1 MINKAVKKSSLI
13 ALIPFFLILGITACG
28 SDNRSSS
35 EDNDSSNGGP
45 ETVVGP
51 TKTVSY
57 IPANDLFPNPERGFY
72 KYTDSKGTPA
82 LSEQALR
89 SYRQSNVSLIYRLY
103 YLKDFKNAP
112 ISDAFLAQIKKD
124 MEVARKAG
132 IKIIL
137 RFAYSL
143 AMDEPD
149 APLAIILQHL
159 EQVKPLLREN
169 KDVIAVLQAGF
180 IGSWGEW
187 YYTTNNLNN
196 DAARKAILDKILEV
210 LPTDRAVQVRTPN
223 YKRNYVGKQTAIQA
237 EDAFSSKAVARIGHH
252 NDCFMASADD
262 YGTYTDATVDKGYLN
277 MEGLYLPIGG
287 ETCPPDG
294 VDPADCEKAQSEMRN
309 LRWSYLN
316 EDYYRGVNDNWITG
330 GCMDG
335 IIREMGYRI
344 VLQKGEFSE
353 KHAPGSELYAA
364 LTLQN
369 LGYAPP
375 FNPRKVEL
383 ILRSEDGKNTYTA
396 SLPDDPRKW
405 QPYQPATINAK
416 VALPTNLATGNYKL
430 YLFLPDPESGIHDR
444 PEYAIRLG
452 NQDCWEEATGYNDLG
467 INIRVDTSS
476 EIPASQS
483 SVKFTLKK

>member
-1 MINKAVKKSSLI
+1 MINKIFKRNSLI
-13 ALIPFFLILGITACG
+13 ALLPFCFILGITACG
-28 SDNRSSS
+28 SDNHSDT
-35 EDNDSSNGGP
+35 DNGGSSNGGG
-45 ETVVGP
+45 TVTNPV
-51 TKTVSY
+51 KTVNY
-57 IPANDLFPNPERGFY
+57 IPVNDLFPNPERGFY

-82 LSEQALR
+82 LSEQTLR
-89 SYRQSNVSLIYRLY
+89 GYRQNNISLIYRLY
-103 YLKDFKNAP
+103 YLGNFKDAP
-112 ISDAFLAQIKKD
+112 ISDAFLSQIRKD
-124 MEVARKAG
+124 MEVSRKAG

-143 AMDEPD
+143 AIEEPD
-149 APLAIILQHL
+149 ASLATILQHL
-159 EQVKPLLREN
+159 EQVKPILQEN

-196 DAARKAILDKILEV
+196 DAARKAVLDKILEV
-210 LPTDRAVQVRTPN
+210 LPAERTVQVRTPN
-223 YKRNYVGKQTAIQA
+223 YKRNYVGIKTAIRA
-237 EDAFSSKAVARIGHH
+237 EDAYSGKAVARIGHH
-252 NDCFMASADD
+252 NDCFMASVDD
-262 YGTYTDATVDKGYLN
+262 YGTYTDATVDKNYLN
-277 MEGLYLPIGG
+277 GEGLYLPIGG
-287 ETCPPDG
+287 ETCPPEG
-294 VDPADCEKAQSEMRN
+294 VDPADCDKAQSEMRN

-353 KHAPGSELYAA
+353 KHTPGSELSAV

-383 ILRSEDGKNTYTA
+383 ILRSEDGKTTYTA

-405 QPYQPATINAK
+405 QPFKTATIEAK
-416 VALPTNLATGNYKL
+416 VALPQELATGNYKL
-430 YLFLPDPESGIHDR
+430 YLFLPDPESAIHDR

-452 NQDCWEEATGYNDLG
+452 NRNCWEETTGYNDLG
-467 INIRVDTSS
+467 VDIQVDASQGL
-476 EIPASQS
+476 PASQS
-483 SVKFTLKK
+483 SIKFTLKK